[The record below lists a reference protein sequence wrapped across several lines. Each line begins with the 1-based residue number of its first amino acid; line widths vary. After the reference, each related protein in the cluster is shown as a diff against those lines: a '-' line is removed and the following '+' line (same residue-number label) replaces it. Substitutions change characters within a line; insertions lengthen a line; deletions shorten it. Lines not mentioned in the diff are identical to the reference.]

1 MTHGEILKELAS
13 RDRTMFRYERKNYD
27 RYLARSGL
35 APAFPYVHVAGSNGK
50 GSVSSYIAAGLSEL
64 GKRTGLYL
72 SPWLEDPCEGI
83 LLDGEPISRSDF
95 DRIFEEELDL
105 YQEFDLSSFEI
116 ATSVMFRYFNE
127 KKVDFA
133 VIECGMGG
141 TIDATNIPS
150 GRPSLCVL
158 TSVALEHTRFLGKTI
173 EEIADAKLG
182 ILREGV
188 PLVAGPL
195 PQGAMK
201 RALRKAELLGSKV
214 IPAISA
220 SNIAISSSGCKFDI
234 GEEAGFS
241 VVRPSFGQVRDFT
254 IAWAA
259 IKELGGSVLVDR
271 EAMKKRLRSVA
282 LPGRF
287 EEKGRL
293 IIDGAHNPEAVSL
306 LVRSIEAAFPREKFS
321 VLFLSFRDKEIE
333 KEKEILKDLAKRF
346 ACASFDHPRSCR
358 PSDYERLSP
367 ERVFPT
373 PEEGISYL
381 LAFPERIL
389 VVGSLY
395 TAMRLSKEDVP
406 HE

>member
-13 RDRTMFRYERKNYD
+13 RDRTMFRYERENYD

-83 LLDGEPISRSDF
+83 LLDGEPISHSDF
-95 DRIFEEELDL
+95 DRIFEEELGL

-182 ILREGV
+182 ILRESV

-241 VVRPSFGQVRDFT
+241 VVRPSFAQVRDFT

-271 EAMKKRLRSVA
+271 KAMKKRLRSVA

-287 EEKGRL
+287 EETGRL

-306 LVRSIEAAFPREKFS
+306 LVRSLETAFPREKFS

-333 KEKEILKDLAKRF
+333 KEKAVLNDIAKRF
-346 ACASFDHPRSCR
+346 VCASFDHPRSCR

-395 TAMRLSKEDVP
+395 TAMRLSKGDVP

>member
-27 RYLARSGL
+27 RYLTRSGL

-95 DRIFEEELDL
+95 DRIFEEELNL

-116 ATSVMFRYFNE
+116 VTSVMFRYFNE

-158 TSVALEHTRFLGKTI
+158 TSVALEHTRFLGKSI

-188 PLVAGPL
+188 SLVAGPL

-220 SNIAISSSGCKFDI
+220 SNIAISPSGCKFDI

-241 VVRPSFGQVRDFT
+241 VVRPSFAQVRDFT

-271 EAMKKRLRSVA
+271 QSMKKRLRSVA

-321 VLFLSFRDKEIE
+321 VLFLSFRDKELE

-395 TAMRLSKEDVP
+395 TAMRLSKGDVP

>member
-27 RYLARSGL
+27 SYLARSGL
-35 APAFPYVHVAGSNGK
+35 APAFSYVHVAGSNGK

-95 DRIFEEELDL
+95 DRIFEEELNL
-105 YQEFDLSSFEI
+105 YQKFDLSSFEI

-150 GRPSLCVL
+150 GRPSLCIL

-188 PLVAGPL
+188 SLVAGPL

-201 RALRKAELLGSKV
+201 RALRKAELLGSNV

-241 VVRPSFGQVRDFT
+241 VVRPSFAQVRDFT

-321 VLFLSFRDKEIE
+321 VLFLSFRDKELE

>member
-27 RYLARSGL
+27 SYLARSGL

-95 DRIFEEELDL
+95 DRIFEEELNL
-105 YQEFDLSSFEI
+105 YQKFDLSSFEI

-241 VVRPSFGQVRDFT
+241 VVRPSFAQVRDFT

-321 VLFLSFRDKEIE
+321 VLFLSFRDKELE

-395 TAMRLSKEDVP
+395 MAMRLSKEDVP